1 MERMVIE
8 MVKPELDKKVNE
20 APSDDKQYV
29 RTDNSWTEVSGG
41 GSSGGGDFVQFEST
55 TGLTYAMVD
64 AYFNQHKMVMIKEH
78 YSQMEGEIEVFTDGW
93 HFLTA
98 YVPDATNLEK
108 PGCSAYVFDAFS
120 KILFSDNTW
129 SE

>member
-8 MVKPELDKKVNE
+8 MVKPELDKKVND
-20 APSDDKQYV
+20 APADDKQYV
-29 RTDNSWTEVSGG
+29 RTDKSWTEVSGG
-41 GSSGGGDFVQFEST
+41 GSSGGDFVQFEST

-64 AYFNQHKMVMIKEH
+64 AYFNNHKMVMIKEH
-78 YSQMEGEIEVFTDGW
+78 YSQMEAEVEVFYDKW
-93 HFLTA
+93 NLLTA
-98 YVPDATNLEK
+98 FVPDATNLEK
-108 PGCSAYVFDAFS
+108 PGCSAYVFGAFS